1 MKIVDFPKAEEKEIC
16 PDPIDIAHAK
26 EFLSEVELGRVT
38 HGILCYRK
46 SNGDL
51 NWKIFNTDHLTYIIG
66 MMERVKFDLQRDLA
80 E

>member
-1 MKIVDFPKAEEKEIC
+1 MKIVDFPKVDEKEIC
-16 PDPIDIAHAK
+16 PDPVDIGMAK
-26 EFLSEVELGRVT
+26 DFLSEVESGQVT

-51 NWKIFNTDHLTYIIG
+51 NWKIFNPDHLTYIIG